1 VILMQMNEM
10 RRILVVDDDP
20 AIAELIEQYFNRSG
34 YEVCTMLEGEKVPET
49 VLRIKPDLILLDLKL
64 PDVNGIEVLKNLKE
78 VDFQAP
84 VVIITGNVSAGTA
97 MEAMKEGAYEYL
109 SKPFSLD
116 ELAKLVDK
124 LLIKRMEP
132 EIPNSLG
139 EAQLTSPENYLLLGR
154 SPEIVKIGKMI
165 GQVAQS
171 DAPILITGETG
182 TGKELAARIIHQNS
196 SRKEKSFVS
205 VNCAHLSSDLLEAEL
220 FGQSDGLKKNQA
232 SGGKLNWCSGGTVF
246 LNEISSM
253 NISLQDKL
261 LRVMKTGMIATWID
275 KNAKLDVRMIAASKE
290 DLSQQVSQGEFMQEL
305 FYHLRVISIRMPP
318 LRERNSDV
326 PLLAEHFL
334 KTYSQ
339 QNNKMIVRI
348 SADSMKLLMSYPWP
362 GNVGELENN
371 IYSAVVMCKGDQILP
386 EHLPIYFQGNSQV
399 QWSLPNE
406 GDDLSVLFMHTLDPM
421 VNKLFSEQE
430 GKVLDQL
437 VEGLEKAL
445 ICLALKRCQGNQV
458 KAAELLGISRNTLR
472 ERMLRFGLSEKDQ
485 TAHTVPS
492 ST

>member
-1 VILMQMNEM
+1 MNEM

-20 AIAELIEQYFNRSG
+20 AIADLIEQYFNRPD

-116 ELAKLVDK
+116 ELGKLVDK
-124 LLIKRMEP
+124 LLTKRMEP

-139 EAQLTSPENYLLLGR
+139 EAQLTSPENDLLLGR

-182 TGKELAARIIHQNS
+182 TGKELVAKIIHQNS
-196 SRKEKSFVS
+196 RRKDRPFVRI
-205 VNCAHLSSDLLEAEL
+205 NCAHLSTDLLEVEL
-220 FGQSDGLKKNQA
+220 FGQSDRLKKNQA
-232 SGGKLNWCSGGTVF
+232 SGGKLNWCNGGTIF
-246 LNEISSM
+246 LDEISSM

-261 LRVMKTGMIATWID
+261 LRVMKTGKMATWID
-275 KNAKLDVRMIAASKE
+275 ENAKLDVRIIAASKE
-290 DLSQQVSQGEFMQEL
+290 DLSQPVSQGEFMQEL
-305 FYHLRVISIRMPP
+305 FYRLRVISIRMPS
-318 LRERNSDV
+318 LRERNSDI
-326 PLLAEHFL
+326 PILAEHYL
-334 KTYSQ
+334 KIYSQ
-339 QNNKMIVRI
+339 QNNKMIAHI
-348 SADSMKLLMSYPWP
+348 SADSMKLLMSYSWP

-371 IYSAVVMCKGDQILP
+371 IYSAVVMCQGDQILP
-386 EHLPIYFQGNSQV
+386 EHLPIYFQGTSQV
-399 QWSLPNE
+399 QWSLPKE
-406 GDDLSVLFMHTLDPM
+406 GDDLSYLFMHTLDPL

-445 ICLALKRCQGNQV
+445 IHLAFKRCQGNQV

-472 ERMLRFGLSEKDQ
+472 ERMLRFGLSEKNQ
-485 TAHTVPS
+485 TAHPVPS
-492 ST
+492 PT

>member
-1 VILMQMNEM
+1 MNEM

-20 AIAELIEQYFNRSG
+20 AIADLIEQYFNRPD

-116 ELAKLVDK
+116 ELGKLVDK
-124 LLIKRMEP
+124 LLTKRMEP

-139 EAQLTSPENYLLLGR
+139 EAQLTSPENDLLLGR

-182 TGKELAARIIHQNS
+182 TGKELVAKIIHQNS
-196 SRKEKSFVS
+196 RRKDRPFVRI
-205 VNCAHLSSDLLEAEL
+205 NCAHLSTDLLEVEL
-220 FGQSDGLKKNQA
+220 FGQSDRLKKNQA
-232 SGGKLNWCSGGTVF
+232 SGGKLNWCNGGTIF
-246 LNEISSM
+246 LDEISSM

-261 LRVMKTGMIATWID
+261 LRVMKTGKMATWID
-275 KNAKLDVRMIAASKE
+275 ENAKLDVRIIAASKE
-290 DLSQQVSQGEFMQEL
+290 DLSQPVSQGEFMQEL
-305 FYHLRVISIRMPP
+305 FYRLRVISIRMPS
-318 LRERNSDV
+318 LRERNSDI
-326 PLLAEHFL
+326 PILAEHYL
-334 KTYSQ
+334 KIYSQ
-339 QNNKMIVRI
+339 QNNKMIAQI
-348 SADSMKLLMSYPWP
+348 SADSMKLLMSYSWP

-371 IYSAVVMCKGDQILP
+371 IYSAVVMCQGDQILP
-386 EHLPIYFQGNSQV
+386 EHLPIYFQGTSQV
-399 QWSLPNE
+399 QWSLPKE
-406 GDDLSVLFMHTLDPM
+406 GDDLSYLFMHTLDPL

-445 ICLALKRCQGNQV
+445 IHLAFKRCQGNQV

-472 ERMLRFGLSEKDQ
+472 ERMLRFGLSEKNQ
-485 TAHTVPS
+485 TAHPVPS
-492 ST
+492 PT